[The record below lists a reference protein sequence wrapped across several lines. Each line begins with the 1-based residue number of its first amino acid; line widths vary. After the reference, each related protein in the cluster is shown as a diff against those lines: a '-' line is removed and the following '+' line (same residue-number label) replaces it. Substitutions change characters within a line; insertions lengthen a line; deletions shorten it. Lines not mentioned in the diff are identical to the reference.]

1 MAVSEELPC
10 EILCQI
16 FELLCDEPIALH
28 ILQNTSR
35 SELKNFPWAAGLVCK
50 RWRTVFLSYPHF
62 WTSFFLQDGPFTFDD
77 KYVAEMNRRMAMYIE
92 RSEQLPLSVVVHVCH
107 RHTLRNNTSRQALST
122 WRILLSLSHRW
133 KTVKLMAETPSKP
146 FVHDLG
152 TRRGKIPIL
161 ESLTVSTH
169 GSTRLPLDAFEIA
182 PRLAEVE
189 LKYLDGINFEVLPL
203 SPLKSITI
211 VSRPNIWSEIDRMHS
226 ILPALRN
233 VEELRLIGFIT
244 NHVIPEIVPVHL
256 DRLRFLQVLHPDA
269 LSWIEAPSL
278 EHLHIE
284 DRFSYTKRAPYTER
298 LLYFVQNS
306 SCRIRQLTLQCCD
319 FSTAFS
325 IMEILTHVN
334 KLSIIDDSV
343 DYSGAVIKAIAK
355 FDIYSPNLRVLEVTC
370 YPRSATKT
378 VVNAIFPLLEMWNS
392 KSGIIPLEKVVIH
405 LKWLFYDRECLNLDE
420 VKEVNWPSFVD
431 VEVVLPISSSSRL
444 GAVTINIF
452 LAQRHRF
459 ASQNAMD
466 EA

>member
-16 FELLCDEPIALH
+16 FELLCDKPIALH
-28 ILQNTSR
+28 VLQNTSR
-35 SELKNFPWAAGLVCK
+35 FGLKNFPWAAGLVCK
-50 RWRTVFLSYPHF
+50 RWRAAFLSYPHL
-62 WTSFFLQDGPFTFDD
+62 WTSFYLRDGPSTFDD
-77 KYVAEMNRRMAMYIE
+77 NYVAEMNRRMAMYVE
-92 RSEQLPLSVVVHVCH
+92 RSEQLPLSVVVHVDH
-107 RHTLRNNTSRQALST
+107 LPTRNNTSPQAQST

-133 KTVKLMAETPSKP
+133 KMVELMVKAPSKP

-161 ESLTVSTH
+161 ESLTVSTR
-169 GSTRLPLDAFEIA
+169 GSTRLLLDAFEIA
-182 PRLAEVE
+182 PRLAEAE
-189 LKYLDGINFEVLPL
+189 LNYLDGINFEVLPL
-203 SPLKSITI
+203 SQLKSITM
-211 VSRPNIWSEIDRMHS
+211 VLRPDNWSEIRRMHS
-226 ILPALRN
+226 ILPALKN

-244 NHVIPEIVPVHL
+244 NDDIPEIVPVHL

-284 DRFSYTKRAPYTER
+284 GRLSYTKVPYSEP

-355 FDIYSPNLRVLEVTC
+355 FDIYTPNLHVLEVTC